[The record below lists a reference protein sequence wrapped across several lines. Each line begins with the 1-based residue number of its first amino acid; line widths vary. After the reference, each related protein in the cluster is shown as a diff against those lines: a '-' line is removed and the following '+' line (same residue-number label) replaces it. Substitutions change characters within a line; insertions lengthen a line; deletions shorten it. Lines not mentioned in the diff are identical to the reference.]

1 MDEKGAVRFTTGIQV
16 VVRVLTDALQHAD
29 GMVKSV
35 AGTVTGVW
43 NARAR
48 EAMIGEGERCIWREE
63 SGERGYRWF
72 KHQIWRLQGEAR
84 PVLVRS
90 TPC

>member
-1 MDEKGAVRFTTGIQV
+1 MDEKGAVRFATGIQGV
-16 VVRVLTDALQHAD
+16 VPVLADALRHAD

-35 AGTVTGVW
+35 AGTVTGMW

-63 SGERGYRWF
+63 SGERGYSWF
-72 KHQIWRLQGEAR
+72 KQPNLASSR
-84 PVLVRS
+84 
-90 TPC
+90 